1 MIIYHDTSYVKPS
14 NAKWIAKGYAME
26 DIYSLRL
33 QFLYTEAQQ
42 EENRMAHAAGIRDT
56 VQLRQAAE
64 HRNAVMAPIMAAIAH
79 NFICYGYTEEEP
91 APYLSDGWEVYFWC
105 NDFSNT
111 AYGCGLSGR
120 DYSYF
125 TLTFNE
131 RQTVSQ
137 RRVLCER
144 LLEFLDTEFKSHPNL
159 HVAVQ
164 YSTWYDTKK

>member
-64 HRNAVMAPIMAAIAH
+64 HRNAAGPLPQQWLGSLFLVQQ
-79 NFICYGYTEEEP
+79 FQQYRTR
-91 APYLSDGWEVYFWC
+91 LW
-105 NDFSNT
+105 
-111 AYGCGLSGR
+111 
-120 DYSYF
+120 
-125 TLTFNE
+125 TL
-131 RQTVSQ
+131 R
-137 RRVLCER
+137 
-144 LLEFLDTEFKSHPNL
+144 
-159 HVAVQ
+159 
-164 YSTWYDTKK
+164 

>member
-79 NFICYGYTEEEP
+79 NFICYGYTEEGP
-91 APYLSDGWEVYFWC
+91 APYLSNGWEVYFWC
-105 NDFSNT
+105 NNFSNT
-111 AYGCGLSGR
+111 AHGCGLSGR

-131 RQTVSQ
+131 RQTVIQ
-137 RRVLCER
+137 RRELCER
-144 LLEFLDTEFKSHPNL
+144 LLEFLDTHFKNHPNL
-159 HVAVQ
+159 HGGGSVFHLV
-164 YSTWYDTKK
+164 

>member
-64 HRNAVMAPIMAAIAH
+64 HRNAVMAPIMAAIALH
-79 NFICYGYTEEEP
+79 LLRLHRRGAGPLPQQWLGSLFLVQQFQQYRTR
-91 APYLSDGWEVYFWC
+91 LW
-105 NDFSNT
+105 
-111 AYGCGLSGR
+111 
-120 DYSYF
+120 
-125 TLTFNE
+125 TL
-131 RQTVSQ
+131 R
-137 RRVLCER
+137 
-144 LLEFLDTEFKSHPNL
+144 
-159 HVAVQ
+159 
-164 YSTWYDTKK
+164 

>member
-64 HRNAVMAPIMAAIAH
+64 HRNAVMVRSWLPLLIISFATA
-79 NFICYGYTEEEP
+79 TQKRP
-91 APYLSDGWEVYFWC
+91 APPPANGWEVYFWC
-105 NDFSNT
+105 NNFSNT
-111 AYGCGLSGR
+111 AHGCGLR
-120 DYSYF
+120 
-125 TLTFNE
+125 
-131 RQTVSQ
+131 
-137 RRVLCER
+137 
-144 LLEFLDTEFKSHPNL
+144 
-159 HVAVQ
+159 
-164 YSTWYDTKK
+164 

>member
-79 NFICYGYTEEEP
+79 NFIC
-91 APYLSDGWEVYFWC
+91 
-105 NDFSNT
+105 SNVISVHPLD
-111 AYGCGLSGR
+111 ALLQLPNGPVIHRGR
-120 DYSYF
+120 
-125 TLTFNE
+125 TLI
-131 RQTVSQ
+131 RQSQ
-137 RRVLCER
+137 
-144 LLEFLDTEFKSHPNL
+144 L
-159 HVAVQ
+159 HADHIEWALVQ
-164 YSTWYDTKK
+164 YAGKEHIPFPLV

>member
-1 MIIYHDTSYVKPS
+1 MIIYHDTFYVKPS

-79 NFICYGYTEEEP
+79 NFICYGYTEKEP
-91 APYLSDGWEVYFWC
+91 ACTRLW
-105 NDFSNT
+105 
-111 AYGCGLSGR
+111 
-120 DYSYF
+120 
-125 TLTFNE
+125 TLW
-131 RQTVSQ
+131 Q
-137 RRVLCER
+137 RL
-144 LLEFLDTEFKSHPNL
+144 FLFYADL
-159 HVAVQ
+159 Q
-164 YSTWYDTKK
+164 

>member
-79 NFICYGYTEEEP
+79 NFICYGYTEEGP
-91 APYLSDGWEVYFWC
+91 APLPQQWLGSLFLVQQFQQYRTRLW
-105 NDFSNT
+105 
-111 AYGCGLSGR
+111 
-120 DYSYF
+120 
-125 TLTFNE
+125 TL
-131 RQTVSQ
+131 R
-137 RRVLCER
+137 
-144 LLEFLDTEFKSHPNL
+144 
-159 HVAVQ
+159 
-164 YSTWYDTKK
+164 

>member
-79 NFICYGYTEEEP
+79 NFICYGYKRSRPPTS
-91 APYLSDGWEVYFWC
+91 AMVGKSISGATISAILH
-105 NDFSNT
+105 T
-111 AYGCGLSGR
+111 AVDSLAEIILILR
-120 DYSYF
+120 
-125 TLTFNE
+125 
-131 RQTVSQ
+131 
-137 RRVLCER
+137 
-144 LLEFLDTEFKSHPNL
+144 
-159 HVAVQ
+159 
-164 YSTWYDTKK
+164 